1 MDLLIIE
8 VENTNGSGKQVLLFR
23 KNELFTFKSI
33 SLSTYL
39 KARKYT
45 GSRSQRVRLQLPYY
59 RQQKKLRGC
68 DFLSRVCLSV
78 RLPVRGGMGGGR
90 GPYLTSTWTCS
101 NLFTWGSPP
110 SRSRSPYFHCIGTP
124 RPFPNL
130 FSWTSPHRETPTH
143 PFD

>member
-1 MDLLIIE
+1 MFKVDPSLIIE

-45 GSRSQRVRLQLPYY
+45 GSREQRVRLQLPYY

-78 RLPVRGGMGGGR
+78 RLPVRKVGGTQER
-90 GPYLTSTWTCS
+90 SLFDHYLD
-101 NLFTWGSPP
+101 LFKLVHLGTPQP
-110 SRSRSPYFHCIGTP
+110 RSRSPYFHCIWTPGLFQTCSVGT
-124 RPFPNL
+124 
-130 FSWTSPHRETPTH
+130 
-143 PFD
+143 